1 MTFNHLQTI
10 IQQVDE
16 VRRTFESAGKKIYL
30 VGGIVRDLYGNATNI
45 QNLDIDLTTNATP
58 EEIKVI
64 IKPIADNLWLSGE
77 KFGTIGAHVNGK
89 TIEITTHR
97 SESYLSDSRKPIVEF
112 SQQIEEDLSRRDFT
126 VNSMAIDLS
135 SKELIDPF
143 NGQKD
148 FADGVLRTPLNPD
161 ISFSEDPLRM
171 LRAARFT
178 CRFELTPTKKMVQ
191 SMKALAPRLE
201 IVSPERIREE
211 FDKFLEVRNPE
222 PGFKLLLKTKI
233 YKLFLPEIN
242 DKENIR
248 KNGGYR
254 SLSQLPIDPLVRLA
268 ALLLNTSAKECEY
281 RMKKLKY
288 SNERISQTKLLIQ
301 STKTIEAKPIDN
313 ESYRKWYFQTAD
325 LRDKAIELA
334 KINKKLKKII
344 SEMERT
350 KTSLE
355 HELHDF
361 SVPLTGAEIMELLKI
376 QEGPEVG
383 EALQYL
389 QEIRFQKGPITQGE
403 AEKAIRN
410 WWDEEKTVPKTN
422 S

>member
-58 EEIKVI
+58 EEIKAI

-288 SNERISQTKLLIQ
+288 SNERISQTQLLIQ
-301 STKTIEAKPIDN
+301 STKTIETKPIDN

-334 KINKKLKKII
+334 KINKKSKKII
-344 SEMERT
+344 SEMEKT
-350 KTSLE
+350 KISLE

-410 WWDEEKTVPKTN
+410 WWDEKKTVPKTN
-422 S
+422 N

>member
-58 EEIKVI
+58 AEIKAI

-248 KNGGYR
+248 KNGGYK

-288 SNERISQTKLLIQ
+288 SNERISQTQLLIQ
-301 STKTIEAKPIDN
+301 STKTIETKPIDN

-325 LRDKAIELA
+325 LRDTAIELA

-350 KTSLE
+350 KISLE

-383 EALQYL
+383 EAVQYL

-403 AEKAIRN
+403 SEKAIRN
-410 WWDEEKTVPKTN
+410 WWDEKKTVPKTN

>member
-16 VRRTFESAGKKIYL
+16 VRRAFESAGKKTYL

-58 EEIKVI
+58 EEIKAI

-344 SEMERT
+344 SEMEKT
-350 KTSLE
+350 KISLE
-355 HELHDF
+355 QELHDF

>member
-16 VRRTFESAGKKIYL
+16 VRRAFESAGKKIYL

-58 EEIKVI
+58 EEIKAI

-344 SEMERT
+344 SEMEKT
-350 KTSLE
+350 KISLE
-355 HELHDF
+355 QELHDF

>member
-288 SNERISQTKLLIQ
+288 SNERISQTQLLIQ
-301 STKTIEAKPIDN
+301 STKTIETKPIDN

-325 LRDKAIELA
+325 LRDTAIELA
-334 KINKKLKKII
+334 KINKKLKEII
-344 SEMERT
+344 SEMEKT
-350 KTSLE
+350 KISLE

-383 EALQYL
+383 EAVQYL

>member
-16 VRRTFESAGKKIYL
+16 VRRAFESAGKKIYL

-201 IVSPERIREE
+201 IVSPERVREE

-350 KTSLE
+350 KISLE

-410 WWDEEKTVPKTN
+410 WWDEKKTVPKTN

>member
-16 VRRTFESAGKKIYL
+16 VRRAFESAGKKIYL

-58 EEIKVI
+58 EEIKAI

-161 ISFSEDPLRM
+161 ISFSEDHLRM

-178 CRFELTPTKKMVQ
+178 CRFELIPTKKMVQ

-361 SVPLTGAEIMELLKI
+361 SAPLTGAEIMELLKI

>member
-16 VRRTFESAGKKIYL
+16 VRRAFESAGKKIYL

-58 EEIKVI
+58 EEIKAI

-281 RMKKLKY
+281 RMKRLKY

-344 SEMERT
+344 SEMEKT
-350 KTSLE
+350 KISLE
-355 HELHDF
+355 QELHDF

>member
-16 VRRTFESAGKKIYL
+16 VRRAFESADKKIYL

-58 EEIKVI
+58 EEIKAI

-248 KNGGYR
+248 KNGGYK

-288 SNERISQTKLLIQ
+288 SNERISQTQLLIQ
-301 STKTIEAKPIDN
+301 STKTIETKPIDN

-325 LRDKAIELA
+325 LRDTAIELA
-334 KINKKLKKII
+334 KINKKLKEII
-344 SEMERT
+344 SEMEKT
-350 KTSLE
+350 KISLE

-410 WWDEEKTVPKTN
+410 WWDEKKTVPKTN

>member
-16 VRRTFESAGKKIYL
+16 VRRTFESSGKKIYL

-58 EEIKVI
+58 EEIKAI

-248 KNGGYR
+248 KNGGYK

-350 KTSLE
+350 KISLE

>member
-16 VRRTFESAGKKIYL
+16 VRRAFESAGKKIYL

-58 EEIKVI
+58 EEIKAI

-222 PGFKLLLKTKI
+222 PGFKLILKTKI

-248 KNGGYR
+248 KNCGYK

>member
-16 VRRTFESAGKKIYL
+16 VRRTFESSGKKIYL

-334 KINKKLKKII
+334 KINKKSKKII
-344 SEMERT
+344 SEMEKT
-350 KTSLE
+350 KISLE

>member
-16 VRRTFESAGKKIYL
+16 VRRAFESAGKKIYL

-350 KTSLE
+350 KISLE

-422 S
+422 N

>member
-16 VRRTFESAGKKIYL
+16 VRRAFESAGKKIYL

-191 SMKALAPRLE
+191 SMKTLAPRLE

-350 KTSLE
+350 KISLE

>member
-16 VRRTFESAGKKIYL
+16 VRRAFESAGKKIYL

-248 KNGGYR
+248 KNGGYK

-350 KTSLE
+350 KISLE

>member
-16 VRRTFESAGKKIYL
+16 VRRAFESAGKKIYL

-350 KTSLE
+350 KISLE

>member
-16 VRRTFESAGKKIYL
+16 VRRAFESAGKKIYL

-58 EEIKVI
+58 EEIKAI

-112 SQQIEEDLSRRDFT
+112 SQEIEEDLSRRDFT

-288 SNERISQTKLLIQ
+288 SNERISQTQLLIQ
-301 STKTIEAKPIDN
+301 STKTIETKPIDN

-325 LRDKAIELA
+325 LRDTAIELA
-334 KINKKLKKII
+334 KINKKLKEII
-344 SEMERT
+344 SEMEKT
-350 KTSLE
+350 KISLE

>member
-16 VRRTFESAGKKIYL
+16 VRRAFESSGKKIYL

-58 EEIKVI
+58 EEIKAI

-350 KTSLE
+350 KISLE

>member
-16 VRRTFESAGKKIYL
+16 VRRTFESSGKKIYL

-58 EEIKVI
+58 EEIKAI

-201 IVSPERIREE
+201 IVSPERVREE

-301 STKTIEAKPIDN
+301 STKTIETKPIDN

-334 KINKKLKKII
+334 KINKKSKKII

-350 KTSLE
+350 KISLE

-422 S
+422 N

>member
-16 VRRTFESAGKKIYL
+16 VRRAFESAGKKIYL

-58 EEIKVI
+58 EEIKAI

-344 SEMERT
+344 SEMEKT
-350 KTSLE
+350 KISLE
-355 HELHDF
+355 QELHDF
-361 SVPLTGAEIMELLKI
+361 SVPLTGAEIMEVLKI

>member
-16 VRRTFESAGKKIYL
+16 VRRAFESAGKKIYL

-58 EEIKVI
+58 EEIKAI

-248 KNGGYR
+248 KNGGYK

-301 STKTIEAKPIDN
+301 STKTIETKPIDN

-325 LRDKAIELA
+325 LRDTAIELA
-334 KINKKLKKII
+334 KINKKLKEII
-344 SEMERT
+344 SEMEKT
-350 KTSLE
+350 KISLE

-410 WWDEEKTVPKTN
+410 WWDEKKTVPKTN

>member
-16 VRRTFESAGKKIYL
+16 VRRAFESAGKKIYL

-58 EEIKVI
+58 EEIKAI

-148 FADGVLRTPLNPD
+148 FADGVLRTPLNPG

-248 KNGGYR
+248 KNGGYK

-325 LRDKAIELA
+325 LRDTAIELA

-350 KTSLE
+350 KISLE

>member
-16 VRRTFESAGKKIYL
+16 VRRAFESAGKKIYL

-58 EEIKVI
+58 EEIKAI

-350 KTSLE
+350 KISLE

-383 EALQYL
+383 EAVQYL

-410 WWDEEKTVPKTN
+410 WWDEKKTVPKTN

>member
-16 VRRTFESAGKKIYL
+16 VRRTFESSGKKIYL

-58 EEIKVI
+58 EEIKAI

-288 SNERISQTKLLIQ
+288 SNERISQTQLLIQ
-301 STKTIEAKPIDN
+301 STKTIETKPIDN

-325 LRDKAIELA
+325 LRDTAIELA

-350 KTSLE
+350 KISLE

-383 EALQYL
+383 EAVQYL

-410 WWDEEKTVPKTN
+410 WWDEKKTVPKTN

>member
-58 EEIKVI
+58 AEIKAI

-248 KNGGYR
+248 KNGGYK

-288 SNERISQTKLLIQ
+288 SNERISQTQLLIQ
-301 STKTIEAKPIDN
+301 STKTIETKPIDN

-325 LRDKAIELA
+325 LRDTAIELA

-350 KTSLE
+350 KISLE

-383 EALQYL
+383 EAVQYL

-410 WWDEEKTVPKTN
+410 WWDEKKTVPKTN

>member
-16 VRRTFESAGKKIYL
+16 VRRAFESAGKKIYL

-58 EEIKVI
+58 EEIKAI

-248 KNGGYR
+248 KNGGYK

-288 SNERISQTKLLIQ
+288 SNERISQTQLLIQ
-301 STKTIEAKPIDN
+301 STKTIETKPIDN

-325 LRDKAIELA
+325 LRDTAIELA
-334 KINKKLKKII
+334 KINKKLKEII
-344 SEMERT
+344 SEMEKT
-350 KTSLE
+350 KISLE

-383 EALQYL
+383 EAVQYL

-410 WWDEEKTVPKTN
+410 WWDEKKTVPKTN

>member
-16 VRRTFESAGKKIYL
+16 VRRAFESAGKKIYL

-58 EEIKVI
+58 EEIKAI

-288 SNERISQTKLLIQ
+288 SNERISQTQLLIQ
-301 STKTIEAKPIDN
+301 STKTIETKPIDN

-350 KTSLE
+350 KISLE

-383 EALQYL
+383 EAVQYL

-410 WWDEEKTVPKTN
+410 WWDEKKTVPKTN

>member
-58 EEIKVI
+58 EEIKAI

-288 SNERISQTKLLIQ
+288 SNERISQTQLLIQ
-301 STKTIEAKPIDN
+301 STKTIETKPIDN

-350 KTSLE
+350 KISLE

-410 WWDEEKTVPKTN
+410 WWDEKKTVPKTN

>member
-16 VRRTFESAGKKIYL
+16 VRRAFESAGKKIYL

-58 EEIKVI
+58 EEIKAI

-112 SQQIEEDLSRRDFT
+112 SQEIEEDLSRRDFT

-288 SNERISQTKLLIQ
+288 SNERISQTQLLIQ
-301 STKTIEAKPIDN
+301 STKTIETKPIDN

-325 LRDKAIELA
+325 LRDTAIELA
-334 KINKKLKKII
+334 KINKKLKEII
-344 SEMERT
+344 SEMEKT
-350 KTSLE
+350 KISLE

-410 WWDEEKTVPKTN
+410 WWDEKKTVPKTN

>member
-58 EEIKVI
+58 EEIKAI

-288 SNERISQTKLLIQ
+288 SNERISQTQLLIQ
-301 STKTIEAKPIDN
+301 STKTIETKPIDN

-325 LRDKAIELA
+325 LRDTAIELA

-350 KTSLE
+350 KISLE

-410 WWDEEKTVPKTN
+410 WWDEKKTVPKTN

>member
-16 VRRTFESAGKKIYL
+16 VRRTFESSGKKIYL

-58 EEIKVI
+58 EEIKAI

-288 SNERISQTKLLIQ
+288 SNERISQTQLLIQ
-301 STKTIEAKPIDN
+301 STKTIETKPIDN

-325 LRDKAIELA
+325 LRDTAIELA

-350 KTSLE
+350 KISLE

-410 WWDEEKTVPKTN
+410 WWDEKKTVPKTN

>member
-16 VRRTFESAGKKIYL
+16 VRRTFESSGKKIYL

-58 EEIKVI
+58 AEIKAI

-288 SNERISQTKLLIQ
+288 SNERISQTQLLIQ
-301 STKTIEAKPIDN
+301 STKTIETKPIDN

-334 KINKKLKKII
+334 KINKKSKKII
-344 SEMERT
+344 SEMEKT
-350 KTSLE
+350 KISLE

>member
-16 VRRTFESAGKKIYL
+16 VRRAFESADKKIYL

-58 EEIKVI
+58 EEIKAI

-410 WWDEEKTVPKTN
+410 WWDEKKTVPKTN

>member
-30 VGGIVRDLYGNATNI
+30 VGGIVRDLYGIATNI

-58 EEIKVI
+58 AEIKAI

-97 SESYLSDSRKPIVEF
+97 PESYLSDSRKPIVEF

-248 KNGGYR
+248 KNGGYK

-288 SNERISQTKLLIQ
+288 SNERISQTQLLIQ
-301 STKTIEAKPIDN
+301 STKTIETKPIDN

-325 LRDKAIELA
+325 LRDTAIELA

-350 KTSLE
+350 KISLE

-383 EALQYL
+383 EAVQYL

-410 WWDEEKTVPKTN
+410 WWDEKKTVPKTN

>member
-58 EEIKVI
+58 EEIKAI

-248 KNGGYR
+248 KNGGYK

-288 SNERISQTKLLIQ
+288 SNERISQTQLLIQ
-301 STKTIEAKPIDN
+301 STKTIETKPIDN

-325 LRDKAIELA
+325 LRDTAIELA
-334 KINKKLKKII
+334 KINKKLKEII
-344 SEMERT
+344 SEMEKT
-350 KTSLE
+350 KISLE

-383 EALQYL
+383 EAVQYL

-410 WWDEEKTVPKTN
+410 WWDEKKTVPKTN

>member
-58 EEIKVI
+58 EEIKAI

-350 KTSLE
+350 KISLE